1 MKSRCYDA
9 AGALRASEIPST
21 FFTET
26 AVFSADHD
34 PQRLSEPSKNPM
46 AGPQGQVNES
56 ASTAPSGPQE
66 STRPTTSYF
75 KKSSALQRRQ
85 PTFKAMRAFIQE
97 RRTANMSAPTLAQ
110 AREAFPGASSVM
122 VRRMFENISVSVP
135 LEELFENIMAAD
147 MTKLCYPSDEF
158 LHDPHR
164 KGKPSPNLTIRSRQL
179 CGSMPISQMGKYP
192 RNFCSLEVAPLSNLK
207 TGLAKPL
214 PHLPSFPARPAVAP
228 PARSLIHLHNRLVN
242 CLTAQ
247 LPGHLPSRLVGRPWQ
262 L

>member
-1 MKSRCYDA
+1 MMLTGLCEPPKYLRHSLPKQRFSVQITTRSGSPSLPKILWLARRAKSTSLLQLPLRDHRNLQAPPPATSRSLVHCSDA
-9 AGALRASEIPST
+9 SRPSRPC
-21 FFTET
+21 ELLSK
-26 AVFSADHD
+26 SAA
-34 PQRLSEPSKNPM
+34 QRTC
-46 AGPQGQVNES
+46 QHQ
-56 ASTAPSGPQE
+56 
-66 STRPTTSYF
+66 
-75 KKSSALQRRQ
+75 
-85 PTFKAMRAFIQE
+85 
-97 RRTANMSAPTLAQ
+97 LAQ
-110 AREAFPGASSVM
+110 ARKAFPGASSVM

-164 KGKPSPNLTIRSRQL
+164 KGKSSPNLTIRSRQL
-179 CGSMPISQMGKYP
+179 YGSMPISQMGKYP
-192 RNFCSLEVAPLSNLK
+192 RNFCSLEVASLSNLK

-214 PHLPSFPARPAVAP
+214 SHLPSFPARPAVAP

-247 LPGHLPSRLVGRPWQ
+247 LPGHLPSCLVGRPWQ

>member
-1 MKSRCYDA
+1 MKNRCYDA
-9 AGALRASEIPST
+9 AGSLQASAIPST

-56 ASTAPSGPQE
+56 ASTAPSGPQD
-66 STRPTTSYF
+66 STRPATSYF

-122 VRRMFENISVSVP
+122 VRRMFENI
-135 LEELFENIMAAD
+135 
-147 MTKLCYPSDEF
+147 
-158 LHDPHR
+158 
-164 KGKPSPNLTIRSRQL
+164 
-179 CGSMPISQMGKYP
+179 
-192 RNFCSLEVAPLSNLK
+192 
-207 TGLAKPL
+207 
-214 PHLPSFPARPAVAP
+214 
-228 PARSLIHLHNRLVN
+228 
-242 CLTAQ
+242 
-247 LPGHLPSRLVGRPWQ
+247 
-262 L
+262 